1 MNGQGKN
8 FMKITLKVSLFR
20 KTKKQ
25 KKQKKPSFF
34 NAFNF

>member
-8 FMKITLKVSLFR
+8 FMKITLKANLFEN
-20 KTKKQ
+20 TKITLFF
-25 KKQKKPSFF
+25 SFL